1 MTHATLCEL
10 MRQHEL
16 DFTAPADC
24 APAAR
29 PLARPRLLILACSS
43 SKAEGEDLSARD
55 RYTGPLWQTL
65 KAADPDGSLAH
76 VAFLSAR
83 YGFGHSRDPLPHYN
97 TLLTA
102 KTADTMIQRGLAGY
116 YPNYDLTFRTQGA
129 RDRHLACRERLRTAG
144 GVIARL
150 VREAGCAFEDVAICG
165 GKEYVRVGQSYVAE
179 MTDHGFIAASAP
191 LTVINDQIGY
201 MRAKLRR
208 WLCEP

>member
-1 MTHATLCEL
+1 MTHAPLNEL

-16 DFTAPADC
+16 DFFAPADC

-29 PLARPRLLILACSS
+29 PLGRARLLILACSS
-43 SKAEGEDLSARD
+43 SKAEGEGLAARD

-76 VAFLSAR
+76 IAFLSAR
-83 YGFGHSRDPLPHYN
+83 YGFGDAREPLPHYN
-97 TLLTA
+97 TVLTA
-102 KTADTMIQRGLAGY
+102 KAADTMIERGLGGF
-116 YPNYDLTFRTQGA
+116 YPNYDLSFRTQGA
-129 RDRHLACRERLRTAG
+129 RDRHLANRERLRTAG

-165 GKEYVRVGQSYVAE
+165 GKEYVRVAEAFVSE
-179 MTDHGFIAASAP
+179 MTDHHFIAAEA
-191 LTVINDQIGY
+191 TVTIINDQIGF

-208 WLCEP
+208 WLSEP

>member
-1 MTHATLCEL
+1 MTHATLSEL
-10 MRQHEL
+10 MRQHEP

-24 APAAR
+24 SPAAR
-29 PLARPRLLILACSS
+29 SLTRPRLLILACSS
-43 SKAEGEDLSARD
+43 SKAEGEGLSARS

-83 YGFGHSRDPLPHYN
+83 YGFGHSGDPLPHYN
-97 TLLTA
+97 TVLTA
-102 KTADTMIQRGLAGY
+102 KAADTMIQRGLAGF

-129 RDRHLACRERLRTAG
+129 RDRHLANREPLRTAG

-150 VREAGCAFEDVAICG
+150 VREAGSAFEDVAICG
-165 GKEYVRVGQSYVAE
+165 GKEYVRVGQAYVAD
-179 MTDHGFIAASAP
+179 MADHGFIAAEARV
-191 LTVINDQIGY
+191 TVINDQIGY
-201 MRAKLRR
+201 MRANLRR

>member
-1 MTHATLCEL
+1 MTHATLSEL

-24 APAAR
+24 SPAAR
-29 PLARPRLLILACSS
+29 SLTRPRLLILACSS
-43 SKAEGEDLSARD
+43 SKAEGEGLSARS

-83 YGFGHSRDPLPHYN
+83 YGFGHSGDPLPHYN
-97 TLLTA
+97 TVLTA
-102 KTADTMIQRGLAGY
+102 KAADTMIQRGLAGF

-129 RDRHLACRERLRTAG
+129 RDRHLANREPLRTAG

-150 VREAGCAFEDVAICG
+150 VREAGSAFEDVAICG
-165 GKEYVRVGQSYVAE
+165 SKEYVRVGQAYVAD
-179 MTDHGFIAASAP
+179 MADHGFIAAEARV
-191 LTVINDQIGY
+191 TVINDQIGY
-201 MRAKLRR
+201 MRANLRR

>member
-1 MTHATLCEL
+1 MTHATLSEL

-24 APAAR
+24 SPAAR
-29 PLARPRLLILACSS
+29 SLTRPRLLILACSS
-43 SKAEGEDLSARD
+43 SKAEGEGLSARS

-83 YGFGHSRDPLPHYN
+83 YGFGHSGDPLPHYN
-97 TLLTA
+97 TVLTA
-102 KTADTMIQRGLAGY
+102 KAADTMIQRGLAGF

-129 RDRHLACRERLRTAG
+129 RDRHLANREPLRTAG

-150 VREAGCAFEDVAICG
+150 VREAGSAFEDVAICG
-165 GKEYVRVGQSYVAE
+165 GKEYVRVGQAYVAD
-179 MTDHGFIAASAP
+179 MADHGFIAAEARV
-191 LTVINDQIGY
+191 TVINDQIGY

>member
-1 MTHATLCEL
+1 MTHATLSEL

-24 APAAR
+24 SPAAR
-29 PLARPRLLILACSS
+29 SLTRPRLLILACSS
-43 SKAEGEDLSARD
+43 SKAEGEGLSARS

-83 YGFGHSRDPLPHYN
+83 YGFGHSGDPLPHYN
-97 TLLTA
+97 TVLTA
-102 KTADTMIQRGLAGY
+102 KAADTMIQRGLAGV
-116 YPNYDLTFRTQGA
+116 YPNYDLAFRTQGA

-150 VREAGCAFEDVAICG
+150 VREAGSAFEDVAICG
-165 GKEYVRVGQSYVAE
+165 GKEYVRVGQAYVAD
-179 MTDHGFIAASAP
+179 MADHGFIAAEARV
-191 LTVINDQIGY
+191 TVINDQIGY
-201 MRAKLRR
+201 MRANLRR

>member
-1 MTHATLCEL
+1 MTHATLSEL

-24 APAAR
+24 SPAAR
-29 PLARPRLLILACSS
+29 SLTRPRLLILACSS
-43 SKAEGEDLSARD
+43 SKAEGEGLSARS

-83 YGFGHSRDPLPHYN
+83 YGFGHSGDPLPHYN
-97 TLLTA
+97 TVLTA
-102 KTADTMIQRGLAGY
+102 KAADTMIQRGLAGF

-129 RDRHLACRERLRTAG
+129 RDRHLANREPLRTAG

-150 VREAGCAFEDVAICG
+150 VREAGSAFEDVAICG
-165 GKEYVRVGQSYVAE
+165 GKEYVRVGQAYVAD
-179 MTDHGFIAASAP
+179 MADHGFIAAEARV
-191 LTVINDQIGY
+191 TVINDQIGY
-201 MRAKLRR
+201 MRANLRR

>member
-1 MTHATLCEL
+1 MTHATLSEL

-24 APAAR
+24 SPAAR
-29 PLARPRLLILACSS
+29 SLTRPRLLILACSS
-43 SKAEGEDLSARD
+43 SKAEGEGLSARS

-65 KAADPDGSLAH
+65 KATDPDGSLAH

-83 YGFGHSRDPLPHYN
+83 YGFGHSGDPLPHYN
-97 TLLTA
+97 TVLTA
-102 KTADTMIQRGLAGY
+102 KAADTMIQRGLAGF

-129 RDRHLACRERLRTAG
+129 RDRHLANREPLRTAG

-150 VREAGCAFEDVAICG
+150 VREAGSAFEDVAICG
-165 GKEYVRVGQSYVAE
+165 GKEYVRVGQAYVAD
-179 MTDHGFIAASAP
+179 MADHGFIAAEARV
-191 LTVINDQIGY
+191 TVINDQIGY
-201 MRAKLRR
+201 MRANLRR

>member
-1 MTHATLCEL
+1 MTHATLSEL

-24 APAAR
+24 SPAAR
-29 PLARPRLLILACSS
+29 SLTRPRLLILACSS
-43 SKAEGEDLSARD
+43 SKAEGEGLSARS

-83 YGFGHSRDPLPHYN
+83 YGFGHSGDPLPHYN
-97 TLLTA
+97 TVLTA
-102 KTADTMIQRGLAGY
+102 KAADTMIQRGLAGF

-129 RDRHLACRERLRTAG
+129 RDRHLANREPLRTAG

-150 VREAGCAFEDVAICG
+150 VRKAGSAFEDVAICG
-165 GKEYVRVGQSYVAE
+165 GKEYVRVGQAYVAD
-179 MTDHGFIAASAP
+179 MADHGFIAAEARV
-191 LTVINDQIGY
+191 TVINDQIGY
-201 MRAKLRR
+201 MRANLRR

>member
-16 DFTAPADC
+16 DFTAPADR

-129 RDRHLACRERLRTAG
+129 RDRPDDLLTGGRDDDHVAPAQLVVGDQLGCFGKHERIHDVVQRLADHRLDLLDVPARAHRGDVGAHPVHLVVVGAGHRE
-144 GVIARL
+144 
-150 VREAGCAFEDVAICG
+150 
-165 GKEYVRVGQSYVAE
+165 
-179 MTDHGFIAASAP
+179 
-191 LTVINDQIGY
+191 
-201 MRAKLRR
+201 
-208 WLCEP
+208 